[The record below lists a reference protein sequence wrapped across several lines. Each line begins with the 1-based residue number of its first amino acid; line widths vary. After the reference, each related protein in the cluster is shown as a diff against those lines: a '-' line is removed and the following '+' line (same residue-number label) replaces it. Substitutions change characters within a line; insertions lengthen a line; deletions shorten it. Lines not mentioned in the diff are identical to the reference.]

1 MHKGFSLKAYA
12 AGVLTI
18 VVALANHST
27 LAVEPAN
34 IQAGPLYIVPTLDV
48 KSGYVD
54 NLFRSRNDEKSTWT
68 SEVTPKMQAWLKSG
82 VNTYSL
88 GYQVTDYRY
97 ENSGRDNYTDQQVNL
112 DIHHEFNAKNE
123 LDLFGEY
130 YDGHEKRGT
139 GLTDGLG
146 SLVNA
151 PVEYVRETYGGTYT
165 YGSSSSRGR
174 LRLEAKK
181 ADYEFKKFR
190 NFTRFRDREQDTLS
204 GTFFWKIA
212 AKTDALMQVRAIDNE
227 YDHTN
232 PFDSFGSYDS
242 EEYNYLVGVTWEAT
256 AKTRGSVK
264 VGTFDRQYDSS
275 ARDDDD
281 GFQWEV
287 DLTYLPRTYSSIK
300 FETRRY
306 SQETNG
312 RGDSINTQEYSLAW
326 DHNWSGRSS
335 TKFWVLTGTEDY
347 SGIRR
352 KDDRFDIEASY
363 SYSAKRWLDLGAG
376 LRREDRDSNDALFD
390 YTRNVIFVEANVS
403 L

>member
-1 MHKGFSLKAYA
+1 MHKGFSLKASA

-18 VVALANHST
+18 AATFANHSS

-48 KSGYVD
+48 KTGYVD
-54 NLFRSRNDEKSTWT
+54 NLFRSRSDEKSTWT
-68 SEVTPKMQAWLKSG
+68 SEVTPKMQAWLQSG

-88 GYQVTDYRY
+88 AYQVVDYRY

-112 DIHHEFNAKNE
+112 DLHHEFNAKHQ
-123 LDLFGEY
+123 LDVFGEY
-130 YDGHEKRGT
+130 YDGHEIRGT

-146 SLVNA
+146 GLVNA
-151 PVEYVRETYGGTYT
+151 PVEYVRETYGGIYT
-165 YGSSSSRGR
+165 YGNNSSRGR
-174 LRLEAKK
+174 LRLEAKS
-181 ADYEFKKFR
+181 ADYDFKNFR
-190 NFTRFRDREQDTLS
+190 SFTRFRDREQDTLS

-212 AKTDALMQVRAIDNE
+212 SRTDVLVQVRAIDNE
-227 YDHTN
+227 YDHIST
-232 PFDSFGSYDS
+232 FDSFGSFDS

-256 AKTRGSVK
+256 AKTKGSIK
-264 VGTFDRQYDSS
+264 IGTYDREYDSS

-287 DLTYLPRTYSSIK
+287 DLTYMPRTYSAIK

-335 TKFWVLTGTEDY
+335 TKFLVLTGTEDY
-347 SGIRR
+347 SGIARR
-352 KDDRFDIEASY
+352 DDRFDIEASY
-363 SYSAKRWLDLGAG
+363 SYSAQRWLDLGAG
-376 LRREDRDSNDALFD
+376 FRREDRDSDDALFD
-390 YTRNVIFVEANVS
+390 YTRNVIFIEANVS